1 MQADYVEEHTTS
13 THATEM
19 LESETAQRL
28 KLERELKDVHV
39 STNHN
44 IRLRKILTD
53 IVRQAMTEMERTFQR
68 LCCF

>member
-1 MQADYVEEHTTS
+1 MYWRFQLAGMQADYVEEHTTS

-39 STNHN
+39 STYHN
-44 IRLRKILTD
+44 IIIRRILTN
-53 IVRQAMTEMERTFQR
+53 IVR
-68 LCCF
+68 